1 MRSGWR
7 GGKVLSSGGMGSKWA
22 LPCDFAD
29 FHSFCR
35 ATAKNGEDLA
45 MTVEF
50 AVAETVIY
58 EYDFS
63 QSSLSGMAVACGL
76 RAEQKI
82 CFSRRI

>member
-1 MRSGWR
+1 MTSEWLGEII
-7 GGKVLSSGGMGSKWA
+7 LSSGGMGNKWV

-50 AVAETVIY
+50 AVAETVI
-58 EYDFS
+58 
-63 QSSLSGMAVACGL
+63 
-76 RAEQKI
+76 
-82 CFSRRI
+82 